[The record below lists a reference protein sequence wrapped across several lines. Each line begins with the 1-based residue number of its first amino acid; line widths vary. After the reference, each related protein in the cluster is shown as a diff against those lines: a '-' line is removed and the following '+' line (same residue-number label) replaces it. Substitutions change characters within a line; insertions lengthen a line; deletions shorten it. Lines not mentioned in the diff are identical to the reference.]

1 MHVQYGSG
9 FCAPAKWLNFD
20 ASMTLR
26 WERVPL
32 LGKIYTKNDRR
43 FPETVMFGNI
53 VQGLPV
59 PEASCD
65 AVFASHVL
73 EHLALNDF
81 HKALENTRKILR
93 ANGIFRLV
101 VPDLEY
107 AAREYVARLGRNDST
122 ANLFFLQATL
132 LGMENRKHGL
142 YDLLYRWL
150 RTSEHLW
157 MWDALSL
164 GEALESHGFTSVR
177 RCCFGDCEDDMFALV
192 EDEGRFENAV
202 ALEARA

>member
-1 MHVQYGSG
+1 M
-9 FCAPAKWLNFD
+9 
-20 ASMTLR
+20 
-26 WERVPL
+26 
-32 LGKIYTKNDRR
+32 
-43 FPETVMFGNI
+43 
-53 VQGLPV
+53 QGLPV

-65 AVFASHVL
+65 AVFASGVL

-81 HKALENTRKILR
+81 HTALENTRKILR

-101 VPDLEY
+101 VPGLEY
-107 AAREYVARLGRNDST
+107 AAREYVARLGRNDSA

-132 LGMENRKHGL
+132 LGMERRGHGL
-142 YDLLYRWL
+142 RDLFYRSL

-177 RCCFGDCEDDMFALV
+177 RCSFGDCEDDMCALV